1 MGIAGDMS
9 NILQGATVPA
19 PPAPPEEEPEEEVG
33 SDPSTATV
41 QQVKDYVT
49 AHPEERDR
57 VLAEEQAAQNR
68 VTLVDWLTAFTS

>member
-1 MGIAGDMS
+1 VGIAGDMS
-9 NILQGATVPA
+9 NILQGGTVTAPA
-19 PPAPPEEEPEEEVG
+19 PPPPEPEGEVG

-57 VLAEEQAAQNR
+57 VLAEEQAGQAR
-68 VTLVDWLTAFTS
+68 VTLIDWLSAFTP